1 MIEKYQRQ
9 RELKL
14 RKDEERKSRQK
25 KRARDAMCETL
36 AKQQVEK
43 HAKLAEDK
51 KDLNQQAEM
60 WKKDR
65 DVWAQEDARLREK
78 ISKINK
84 DTMTFLKKQVA
95 EKEQK
100 KSKRM
105 DVQERALNKA
115 LMKEIKSK
123 KKGLEEQ
130 RATDMQKRDP
140 DSESINDRQ

>member
-51 KDLNQQAEM
+51 KDLNQQADM

-130 RATDMQKRDP
+130 RATDMQRRDP